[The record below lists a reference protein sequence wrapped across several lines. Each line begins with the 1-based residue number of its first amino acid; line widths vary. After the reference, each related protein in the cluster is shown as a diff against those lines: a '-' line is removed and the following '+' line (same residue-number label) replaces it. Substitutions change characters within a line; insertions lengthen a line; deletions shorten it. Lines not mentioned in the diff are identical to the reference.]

1 MSTDQQKKQ
10 TMQYLQKT
18 IAERWDKLYI
28 DQARKRNSAFM
39 PSPALIDLVEVKKF
53 ELPEGKG
60 LVPGCGQGY
69 DVFYLANE
77 KRHITGLDL
86 SETVIDQAIQ
96 LQKNKA
102 IDSSIATFIAGDFF
116 KLSPTEKFQLVYDYT
131 FLCALPP
138 TLRESWASKMAEL
151 ISPGGVLIALIFPIW
166 SASDHEGGPP
176 YALNLEI
183 YQELLENDFTKEYF
197 DPDCPSYEHRKGY
210 EAMS

>member
-1 MSTDQQKKQ
+1 VTPWNNN
-10 TMQYLQKT
+10 
-18 IAERWDKLYI
+18 R
-28 DQARKRNSAFM
+28 

-210 EAMS
+210 EAMSVWR

>member
-18 IAERWDKLYI
+18 IAESGQAGWDKLYI

-86 SETVIDQAIQ
+86 T
-96 LQKNKA
+96 
-102 IDSSIATFIAGDFF
+102 TFIAGDFF

-210 EAMS
+210 EAMSVWRRK